1 MKSSIFQRTIL
12 IIFVSFFLVQISI
25 FGVIFYTSVETV
37 KDQTISSAES
47 NIEMIRTYLDMIM
60 KQLTDSMYIY
70 VKSDVLLSEDR
81 EEINNF
87 IEKFSGFNSYI
98 SCVMLLDG
106 DEVLAISNP
115 LLISNRIIDTK
126 LYYEMSKKNRLVLTT
141 PYYSTP
147 LAGRAIALIRSLV
160 DEKTGRE
167 RLLVAEIRPQN
178 IFVPISN
185 KLTSEETLIVLT
197 QEGDTV
203 YFDYNSLILGQIVS
217 NDGQLDINENLR
229 EELNGLKSGIVELE
243 LNEKP
248 IIVKRLRFNQYW
260 KLYILAE
267 FSLFY
272 KAMMKMLYSYKL
284 IGAVA
289 LILLALVS
297 VIISNNIIHP
307 VKELSLQVDSL
318 SPKSDDLRLA
328 VNRKDEIGRLATS
341 FNNLLNRLQEA
352 NREKAKMERLRLE
365 LEYKVLQSQIQPH
378 FLLNIHMCISS
389 LLEQGKTEDARRMLL
404 ALDSLLRVS
413 TDKIDQKIT
422 LKEEIDTIKQYV
434 ILQKMRLGDT
444 FDIYIGDWESYAGV
458 KVPKLLLQPIVE
470 NSIYHGFAGIERRGE
485 IKISFTEI
493 DSYLHVV
500 VEDNG
505 CGIPS
510 NIIKQKTQ
518 DKPNRN
524 GMVSIGIDNVRQR
537 IKNLYGEDC
546 GLYISSRENIGT
558 RVEIVIHMQN

>member
-1 MKSSIFQRTIL
+1 MT
-12 IIFVSFFLVQISI
+12 IFVSFFLVQISI

-37 KDQTISSAES
+37 KEQTISSAES

-106 DEVLAISNP
+106 DEVLAISNS
-115 LLISNRIIDTK
+115 LLISNRIIDTR

-185 KLTSEETLIVLT
+185 KLTSKETLIVLT

-203 YFDYNSLILGQIVS
+203 HFDYNSLVLGQIVR
-217 NDGQLDINENLR
+217 NDGRLDINDNLR
-229 EELNGLKSGIVELE
+229 AELNELKTGIAELE

-272 KAMMKMLYSYKL
+272 EAMMYMLYSYKL
-284 IGAVA
+284 IGAAA
-289 LILLALVS
+289 LILLILVS
-297 VIISNNIIHP
+297 IIISNSIIHP
-307 VKELSLQVDSL
+307 VKQLSLQVDSL
-318 SPKSDDLRLA
+318 SPKSNDLRLT

-352 NREKAKMERLRLE
+352 NREKAKMERVRFE

-378 FLLNIHMCISS
+378 FLLNIHMCINS

-422 LKEEIDTIKQYV
+422 LSEEIDTIKQYV

-444 FDIYIGDWESYAGV
+444 FDIYISDWKPYAEV

-470 NSIYHGFAGIERRGE
+470 NSIYHGFAGIDRRGE
-485 IKISFTEI
+485 IRINFTEI
-493 DSYLHVV
+493 DNHLHIV

-510 NIIKQKTQ
+510 NIIKQIKQ
-518 DKPNRN
+518 DSPNRN

-537 IKNLYGEDC
+537 IKKLYGEDC
-546 GLYISSRENIGT
+546 GVYIYSRENIGT
-558 RVEIVIHMQN
+558 RVEIVINMQI